1 MVPVSQLIL
10 PCPVFACQGSSAG
23 DMDFDCGCLFRIA
36 LGWAL
41 VCLVLLQQAIDFSDD
56 TDTDIYRMIQVVDE
70 LKRALVVLA
79 MPHGSIVCTVRIDR
93 ERCEE
98 GQVCHQGEVCYYLVA

>member
-1 MVPVSQLIL
+1 MIQ
-10 PCPVFACQGSSAG
+10 
-23 DMDFDCGCLFRIA
+23 
-36 LGWAL
+36 
-41 VCLVLLQQAIDFSDD
+41 
-56 TDTDIYRMIQVVDE
+56 IQVVDE

-98 GQVCHQGEVCYYLVA
+98 GQVCHRGEVCYYLVASDGGCYCVLVLL